1 MTARLREATIKASGS
16 PRHAYSAPRLVRY
29 GPLRSLT
36 TAGTQPG
43 NENAHGNDDNKKSIP
58 RP

>member
-1 MTARLREATIKASGS
+1 MSAELRETTVKASGS
-16 PRHAYSAPRLVRY
+16 RRHAYSAPRLVRY

-43 NENAHGNDDNKKSIP
+43 KENSVGQDDNKKS

>member
-1 MTARLREATIKASGS
+1 MTAAIKKATVEASGS
-16 PRHAYSAPRLVRY
+16 RRHAYSAPRLVRY

-43 NENAHGNDDNKKSIP
+43 KENNVGQDDNKKS

>member
-1 MTARLREATIKASGS
+1 MTARLTEATVKASGS
-16 PRHAYSAPRLVRY
+16 RRHAYSAPRLVRY

-43 NENAHGNDDNKKSIP
+43 KENNVGNDDNKKS

>member
-1 MTARLREATIKASGS
+1 VTAGLGEATVKASGS
-16 PRHAYSAPRLVRY
+16 GRLAYPPPRLVRY

-36 TAGTQPG
+36 TAGTQKNVESVPG
-43 NENAHGNDDNKKSIP
+43 VETNKI

>member
-1 MTARLREATIKASGS
+1 MSVGLRKATVKASGS
-16 PRHAYSAPRLVRY
+16 CCHAYSKTRLVRY

-43 NENAHGNDDNKKSIP
+43 KENNVGNDDNKKS

>member
-1 MTARLREATIKASGS
+1 MSVGLREATIKASGS
-16 PRHAYSAPRLVRY
+16 RRHAYSAPRLVRY

-36 TAGTQPG
+36 TAGSQPG
-43 NENAHGNDDNKKSIP
+43 KENNVGQDDNKKS

>member
-1 MTARLREATIKASGS
+1 MGLREATVKSVRS
-16 PRHAYSAPRLVRY
+16 RPHAYSAPRLVRY

-43 NENAHGNDDNKKSIP
+43 KENNVGNDDNKKS